1 LKEFMKLPRRQFV
14 HFAVGAA
21 ALPAVARFAWAQAYP
36 TQPITMIVPF
46 AAGGPTDVV
55 GRIIAERLRS
65 SLGQPVIIENV
76 AGAGGSIAVGRVA
89 RAAPDGYILSIGQ
102 STTHV
107 VNGAIYALQYDL
119 LNDLAPISL
128 VATFP
133 QLIVAKNATPAND
146 LKGLIAWLKANPDK
160 ASAGT
165 AGAGSAQHIGGVFFQ
180 KLTGTRFNFVPY
192 RGGAPA
198 VQDLVAGQIDMMFDT
213 PTNSL
218 PHVRA
223 GKIKAYAVAA
233 KVRSPA
239 TPDIPT
245 VDEAGLPDF
254 YLSIWSA
261 LWAPKGTPKNVIGT
275 LNTAVVD
282 ALANPAVRQR
292 FADLG
297 QEIFPR
303 EKQTPEALYAHQK
316 ADIEKWWPIIKA
328 AGIKAE

>member
-1 LKEFMKLPRRQFV
+1 MKFPRRKFL
-14 HFAVGAA
+14 HLAAGAA
-21 ALPAVARFAWAQAYP
+21 ALPAVSRIARAQVYP
-36 TQPITMIVPF
+36 TRPITMIVPF

-65 SLGQPVIIENV
+65 SLGQPVIIENMS
-76 AGAGGSIAVGRVA
+76 GAGGSIAVGRVT
-89 RAAPDGYILSIGQ
+89 RAAADGYTLSIGQ

-107 VNGAIYALQYDL
+107 VNGAIYTLQYDL
-119 LNDLAPISL
+119 LNDLEPISL
-128 VATFP
+128 IASFP

-146 LKGLIAWLKANPDK
+146 LKGLIAWLKANPEK

-165 AGAGSAQHIGGVFFQ
+165 AGAGSPQHIGGVLFQ
-180 KLTGTRFNFVPY
+180 NLTGTRFNFVPY

-198 VQDLVAGQIDMMFDT
+198 MQDLVAGQIDMMFDP
-213 PTNSL
+213 PTNCL

-233 KVRSPA
+233 KVRLPA
-239 TPDIPT
+239 APDIPT
-245 VDEAGLPDF
+245 VDDAGLPEF

-282 ALANPAVRQR
+282 ALTNPAVRQR

-303 EKQTPEALYAHQK
+303 VQQTPEALYAHQK
-316 ADIEKWWPIIKA
+316 AEIEKWWPIIKA